1 MTMLFG
7 EIYYL
12 SSTELVR
19 RPSDIL
25 GIFQYAKR
33 NRAEFT
39 GRGVM
44 LINNEVI
51 EHIYDENSVENEI
64 IGALR
69 DNRVE
74 VFYQPIYNTKTHKFT
89 SAEALVRIRSR
100 EGNIIPPGRFIAVAE
115 KRGLILRL
123 GERVFE
129 TVCRFIVQHD
139 IHAMG
144 LEYIECNL
152 SVVQCAYDHLAQDF
166 IAIMEKYHVDANDI
180 VLEITESASI
190 IEKEILLDNMNALR
204 KVGVRFAL
212 DDFGTGQSNLS
223 YIVDMPID
231 IVKFDRGM
239 TNAYFDNG
247 NGKPVM
253 DAAMGMIQKLELE
266 IVSEGIEEK
275 EQFAKLDELGID
287 YIQGYYFSK
296 PRNAAEFISFIQ
308 SNNA

>member
-115 KRGLILRL
+115 KRGS
-123 GERVFE
+123 FY
-129 TVCRFIVQHD
+129 
-139 IHAMG
+139 G
-144 LEYIECNL
+144 LESACLRRCADLLYSMIYMRWDLNILNAICRWC
-152 SVVQCAYDHLAQDF
+152 SV
-166 IAIMEKYHVDANDI
+166 
-180 VLEITESASI
+180 
-190 IEKEILLDNMNALR
+190 
-204 KVGVRFAL
+204 
-212 DDFGTGQSNLS
+212 
-223 YIVDMPID
+223 P
-231 IVKFDRGM
+231 M
-239 TNAYFDNG
+239 T
-247 NGKPVM
+247 
-253 DAAMGMIQKLELE
+253 I
-266 IVSEGIEEK
+266 
-275 EQFAKLDELGID
+275 
-287 YIQGYYFSK
+287 
-296 PRNAAEFISFIQ
+296 
-308 SNNA
+308 